1 MKLTKLALLAL
12 LLTAPIMPSLAQ
24 AQTTIAPI
32 FSIGPAFF
40 IGTPPEGRESNIR
53 LGYNLGLQYQIA
65 GSSEMGF
72 TLGLAYDDRAM
83 KFTNTA
89 DATKSTIT
97 DFHYITLLPGIYWH
111 DLTLGL
117 GVGLPLGAAVSEN
130 LSTTLTDL
138 NKSDINTLFE
148 IRVGAAIPVLMDKN
162 GAGFSLL
169 LTGTMPILEA
179 LSTPHYL
186 QSDGI
191 TKSTLGNGRVATL
204 RAGISYAF
212 GL

>member
-1 MKLTKLALLAL
+1 MKRTKFALVAL
-12 LLTAPIMPSLAQ
+12 LLTAPIIPNFAQ
-24 AQTTIAPI
+24 AQTTISPI

-65 GSSEMGF
+65 GSNAMGF
-72 TLGLAYDDRAM
+72 TLGLAYDDRAT
-83 KFTNTA
+83 KFANTD
-89 DATKSTIT
+89 DASKSTIT

-117 GVGLPLGAAVSEN
+117 GIGLPLGAAVSEN
-130 LSTTLTDL
+130 LSTNFTDL

-148 IRVGAAIPVLMDKN
+148 IRVGAAIPVLVDNN

-169 LTGTMPILEA
+169 LTGTVPILDA
-179 LSTPHYL
+179 LSTPHY
-186 QSDGI
+186 
-191 TKSTLGNGRVATL
+191 STSAGLPSSLGNGRVATL